1 MHVTRADHL
10 NYNELGQNW
19 LLPETLHLLS
29 QIFNTL
35 LWTESTGKLRLLH
48 TSFNSSCLFH
58 YWDLYLTSL
67 PEDLAL
73 PSLSSI
79 HAAILLMAYLALQ
92 TNKATLQLLSY
103 LSSLVSAIFTEFT
116 SMVHVCYKTWY
127 LSCPLIYFR
136 SEISHAHVTLTTSCI
151 ICHSKHSFLDFINTS
166 SPFSLPCSLDTPSVM
181 LITLWPI
188 PSVPPASLSF
198 CHSPSANPN
207 SGSVQPYAFF
217 VP

>member
-19 LLPETLHLLS
+19 LLPETLHLLG

-35 LWTESTGKLRLLH
+35 LWTESTKLRLLH
-48 TSFNSSCLFH
+48 TGFNSSCLFH
-58 YWDLYLTSL
+58 YWDLYFTSL

-79 HAAILLMAYLALQ
+79 HAAILLMASLALQ
-92 TNKATLQLLSY
+92 TTKATLQLLSY
-103 LSSLVSAIFTEFT
+103 VSSLASAIFTEFT
-116 SMVHVCYKTWY
+116 SMVHVFYKTRVSVVPTDLLQLWN
-127 LSCPLIYFR
+127 LPCPCHCNHILYYSSLQTLIPWLHQHL
-136 SEISHAHVTLTTSCI
+136 EV
-151 ICHSKHSFLDFINTS
+151 
-166 SPFSLPCSLDTPSVM
+166 LPCSLDTPSVM
-181 LITLWPI
+181 LITFWPI

-198 CHSPSANPN
+198 CHSPLANAN